1 MATLVHRSLAAR
13 SNDKELRCSMV
24 VQSSKKNADTV
35 SCSHYKRG
43 HCKSENGA
51 TKLTVSAWLLETGD
65 PAPRGDLGIFDGSFS
80 PQSDEGAHRG
90 ES

>member
-1 MATLVHRSLAAR
+1 
-13 SNDKELRCSMV
+13 MV

-65 PAPRGDLGIFDGSFS
+65 PDASSDLRLIDWNFS
-80 PQSDEGAHRG
+80 KQSDEGATR
-90 ES
+90 EKT